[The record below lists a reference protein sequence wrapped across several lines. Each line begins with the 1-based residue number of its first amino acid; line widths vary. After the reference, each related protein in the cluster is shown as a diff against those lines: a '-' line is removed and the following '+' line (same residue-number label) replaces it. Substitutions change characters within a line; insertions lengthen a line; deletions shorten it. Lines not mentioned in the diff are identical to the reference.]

1 MDRFDALGDSGD
13 MSIEFEFQNL
23 NIGPGPGSS
32 TGVVDDVAAG
42 IRREHIQGLT
52 KQIFDLSR
60 DPPHDA
66 RVGGFLRQEL
76 EDIASRCVDLGV
88 KKFVDRDTSFTPLHN
103 AVKRSNEVLVRAI
116 LDTRRDFYGTVNDR
130 TGKGSTPLHLAAS
143 NGHEATVKTLVE
155 AGSELGALNAKRET
169 PLMIATRKK
178 RPRAVLRLLGGGDGD
193 SDSDSDGLEVT
204 GQVAPEEA
212 EEQRLQRAK
221 DQGNFFDLTSGEGG
235 NDGEDEWWIA
245 EDEDERQ
252 KLDEIQEKRKT
263 QIQKHAENP
272 KQPCQ
277 YNNCLSTF
285 IRRLAERK
293 VKFKVFGG
301 AAYVHHACEGKSA
314 EEDGESPCRT
324 HDVDLYLN
332 DNQANLD
339 LFFDILETLKT
350 DFEFSDL
357 ETEERDAFYGHRAL
371 FIKWKVDG
379 VEHGVDAHFVG
390 DEVKVSDKR
399 LPVRLWDGW
408 RDDDETRHYLS
419 KEIMCDTLGE
429 MLEGGASSLDG
440 ENKGIR
446 RLNRYERTCK
456 KKS

>member
-1 MDRFDALGDSGD
+1 
-13 MSIEFEFQNL
+13 MSVEFEFQNL
-23 NIGPGPGSS
+23 NIGTGSS
-32 TGVVDDVAAG
+32 TGAVIDDKGAEQAVKQLANDIFELSKKNVHETVEVYREEISRTTRRYDALKMNG
-42 IRREHIQGLT
+42 KKIR
-52 KQIFDLSR
+52 
-60 DPPHDA
+60 
-66 RVGGFLRQEL
+66 
-76 EDIASRCVDLGV
+76 
-88 KKFVDRDTSFTPLHN
+88 DRDSCFTPLHN
-103 AVKRSNEVLVRAI
+103 AVRRGNYTLVRAI
-116 LDTRRDFYGTVNDR
+116 LESGRDFYGTVNDR
-130 TGKGSTPLHLAAS
+130 TGKPERGYSLPLHLAAS
-143 NGHEATVKTLVE
+143 KGGEEMIKMLVE
-155 AGSELGALNAKRET
+155 AGSDLRAQNAKRET
-169 PLMIATRKK
+169 PLAIATRNNH
-178 RPRAVLRLLGGGDGD
+178 PRAVLRLLGGGDGD

-221 DQGNFFDLTSGEGG
+221 ELGNFFDLTSGEGG
-235 NDGEDEWWIA
+235 NDDEDEWL
-245 EDEDERQ
+245 EDDDDDDVELVAIQEMR
-252 KLDEIQEKRKT
+252 KKEIQKYAEK
-263 QIQKHAENP
+263 P

-285 IRRLAERK
+285 IRRLAEGK

-332 DNQANLD
+332 DNQANVE

-357 ETEERDAFYGHRAL
+357 ETEERDVFYGHRAL

-379 VEHGVDAHFVG
+379 VEHGIDVHFVG

-408 RDDDETRHYLS
+408 REDDETRHYLS
-419 KEIMCDTLGE
+419 KEIMCYTLGE
-429 MLEGGASSLDG
+429 MLEGAASSLDG

-446 RLNRYERTCK
+446 RLKRYERTCE
-456 KKS
+456 